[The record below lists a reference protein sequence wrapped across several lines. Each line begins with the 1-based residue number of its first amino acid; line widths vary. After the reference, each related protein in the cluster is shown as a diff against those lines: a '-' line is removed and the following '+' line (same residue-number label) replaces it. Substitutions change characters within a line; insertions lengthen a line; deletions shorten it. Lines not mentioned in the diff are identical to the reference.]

1 MQAPHRRLP
10 RIDALVRAMV
20 CALSLLA
27 LSVASGNASA
37 QSASA
42 ATAQRKVQEVSST
55 ADTAAASAADAGGI
69 QLNATDVL
77 SANIWGLSK
86 EEMLRA
92 KILLQGPR
100 KAFSVE
106 NLSPIEA
113 LGIHARS
120 DAERRKYAEMFVR
133 AFHTDVE
140 RSLAWNRAF
149 TEAMARM
156 YPNEPVVDFSR
167 MPKVQASVGAADAL
181 NVPRSAIIETPGP
194 GYTPL
199 PQAKPTP
206 SRASKR

>member
-1 MQAPHRRLP
+1 MQALRHQRLP
-10 RIDALVRAMV
+10 RMGAWV
-20 CALSLLA
+20 CAMCLAA
-27 LSVASGNASA
+27 LSVACGNASA
-37 QSASA
+37 QTANA

-55 ADTAAASAADAGGI
+55 ADTAAASATDAGGI
-69 QLNATDVL
+69 QLNATDLL
-77 SANIWGLSK
+77 SAGIWGLSK

-167 MPKVQASVGAADAL
+167 LPKVESSVGAADAL
-181 NVPRSAIIETPGP
+181 NVPRSAIIERPGP

-199 PQAKPTP
+199 PQSKPTP
-206 SRASKR
+206 SRGGKR

>member
-1 MQAPHRRLP
+1 MQALLNQQPA
-10 RIDALVRAMV
+10 RIGVLI
-20 CALSLLA
+20 CELSLLL
-27 LSVASGNASA
+27 LSIACGNASA
-37 QSASA
+37 QTANA

-55 ADTAAASAADAGGI
+55 ANTTAATPTDAGGI
-69 QLNATDVL
+69 QLNATDLL
-77 SANIWGLSK
+77 SASIWGLSK

-92 KILLQGPR
+92 KMLLEGPR

-167 MPKVQASVGAADAL
+167 VPKVESSVGAADAL
-181 NVPRSAIIETPGP
+181 NVPRSAIIERPGP

-199 PQAKPTP
+199 PQSKPTP
-206 SRASKR
+206 SRGGKR